1 MSDTKDN
8 KPKTKIVMGSA
19 NGEETLEKAEGTIQ
33 AKQDEFNNAIMKNA
47 GMLPDL
53 IKHAMGSANTK
64 RKVPRLAVTEDPLQ
78 RDHYAGIYKLK
89 RKLLPDS
96 VIKAIRVNNLLVA
109 AILRARGNAMSMFG
123 HIRKD
128 RFDLGLDITMKDE
141 FSKIVEPEQM
151 SKIQERIDRALK
163 IMINCGYTE
172 DLDEKE
178 KMTLPEFMDL
188 QTRNGLGFG
197 RFATEIIYS
206 DADNKDFHRF
216 RPVDAG
222 TIYHS
227 VKEGDAAESVRR
239 ASIRL
244 IKELQGVDIDPDVLE
259 KDQYDWVQVV
269 EGFPRQ
275 AFAPEEMVVYNLY
288 PSTDVEHN
296 GYPVTPLDTVITS
309 VTTHSSIEVYNKLYF
324 QNGRAAK
331 GMLVINSD
339 EIDQATIEDVKQ
351 QFNASINNVENSFRV
366 PIFGLSKE
374 DSVEWVSTTP
384 NKKDGEF
391 EYLFD
396 QTTRNILSAFNMS
409 PDELPGF
416 AHLGRGSNQQTMS
429 EANNEYKL
437 TAARDTG
444 IRPLINHW
452 QNFLNNKILPL
463 IDPELSQLCD
473 VVLAGFDA
481 ETREKESARIQTD
494 MPIHMTYDEVM
505 EETDKESVGPSMGG
519 AIPFNEIYRGTLDAF
534 SYVGEV
540 EGFFMDSPGATL
552 DPMLNYKRDQ
562 FFFQHIETLAEM
574 NPAAAQAFYDGMKG
588 EARLEM
594 MKIYIQ
600 DYLDESDI
608 ED

>member
-1 MSDTKDN
+1 MSDDN
-8 KPKTKIVMGSA
+8 KNQEGKKKIVLDSV
-19 NGEETLEKAEGTIQ
+19 Q
-33 AKQDEFNNAIMKNA
+33 AKQDEFNRAIIEKSA
-47 GMLPDL
+47 YLPEI
-53 IKHAMGSANTK
+53 IKHAVGSANNK
-64 RKVPRLAVTEDPLQ
+64 RKVPRLAVTEDPRQ
-78 RDHYAGIYKLK
+78 RDNYAGIYKIK

-96 VIKAIRVNNLLVA
+96 VIKQIRINNLLVA
-109 AILRARGNAMSMFG
+109 AILRARGNMMSMFG

-128 RFDLGLDITMKDE
+128 RFDLGVDIVLKDE
-141 FSKIVEPEQM
+141 FKKVIEPEQM
-151 SKIQERIDRALK
+151 TKIQ
-163 IMINCGYTE
+163 YTE

-188 QTRNGLGFG
+188 QTRNGLSFG
-197 RFATEIIYS
+197 RFATEIVYQ
-206 DADNKDFHRF
+206 DDDNKEFHRF
-216 RPVDAG
+216 RPADAG

-227 VKEGDAAESVRR
+227 IKDGDAAESVRR
-239 ASIRL
+239 SSIRL
-244 IKELQGVDIDPDVLE
+244 LKDLHGIDIDTDILE

-275 AFAPEEMVVYNLY
+275 AFTPEEMIVYNMF

-296 GYPVTPLDTVITS
+296 GYPVTPLDTVVTS

-331 GMLVINSD
+331 GMLVVQSD
-339 EIDQATIEDVKQ
+339 EIDQSVIEDVKQ

-366 PIFGLSKE
+366 PIFGVSKE
-374 DSVEWVSTTP
+374 DTVQWVPTTP

-396 QTTRNILSAFNMS
+396 QTTRNILSAFSMS

-416 AHLGRGSNQQTMS
+416 THLSRGSNQQSLS
-429 EANNEYKL
+429 EANNEWKL

-481 ETREKESARIQTD
+481 ETREKESQRLQTD
-494 MPIHMTYDEVM
+494 QALHMSYDEIM
-505 EETDKESVGPSMGG
+505 EETNKEPVGPSMAGQV
-519 AIPFNEIYRGTLDAF
+519 PFNEFYRQALDAY
-534 SYVGEV
+534 SSVGEV
-540 EGFFMDSPGATL
+540 EGYFMDSPGAVL
-552 DPMLNYKRDQ
+552 DPTLRYKRDQ
-562 FFFQHIETLAEM
+562 FFFQHMQTLAEA
-574 NPAAAQAFYDGMKG
+574 NPAAAQAFWLLTIK
-588 EARLEM
+588 LN
-594 MKIYIQ
+594 I
-600 DYLDESDI
+600 
-608 ED
+608 

>member
-1 MSDTKDN
+1 MSDKKRTIIID
-8 KPKTKIVMGSA
+8 SA
-19 NGEETLEKAEGTIQ
+19 TMEPENPIQ
-33 AKQDEFNNAIMKNA
+33 SKQDEFNNAIMKNA

-53 IKHAMGSANTK
+53 IKHAMGSANVK
-64 RKVPRLAVTEDPLQ
+64 RKVPRLAITEDPRQ
-78 RDHYAGIYKLK
+78 RDHYAGIYKIK

-96 VIKAIRVNNLLVA
+96 VIKAMRVNNLLVA
-109 AILRARGNAMSMFG
+109 AILRARGNMMSMFG
-123 HIRKD
+123 QVRKS
-128 RFDLGLDITMKDE
+128 RFDLGIDIVLKDE

-163 IMINCGYTE
+163 ILINCGYTE
-172 DLDEKE
+172 DLEEKE

-188 QTRNGLGFG
+188 QTRNGLSFG

-206 DADNKDFHRF
+206 DEDNKDFHRF

-259 KDQYDWVQVV
+259 QDQYDWVQVI

-275 AFAPEEMVVYNLY
+275 AFAPEEMLVYNMY

-309 VTTHSSIEVYNKLYF
+309 VTTHQSIEIYNKLYF
-324 QNGRAAK
+324 QNGKAAK
-331 GMLVINSD
+331 GMLVIQSD
-339 EIDQATIEDVKQ
+339 EIDQAVIEDVKQ

-366 PIFGLSKE
+366 PIFGVSKE
-374 DSVEWVSTTP
+374 DQVQWVQTTP

-396 QTTRNILSAFNMS
+396 QTTRNILAAFNMS

-416 AHLGRGSNQQTMS
+416 THLGRGSNQQSLS
-429 EANNEYKL
+429 EANNEWKL

-452 QNFLNNKILPL
+452 QNFLNNKIFPL
-463 IDPELSQLCD
+463 IDPELAQLCD

-481 ETREKESARIQTD
+481 ETRDKESQRLQTD
-494 MPIHMTYDEVM
+494 QPIHMTYDEVM
-505 EETDKESVGPSMGG
+505 EETDKEPVGPSMGG
-519 AIPFNEIYRGTLDAF
+519 NMPFNEFYRQVLDA
-534 SYVGEV
+534 YVNVGEI
-540 EGFFMDSPGATL
+540 EGFFMDSPGSQF
-552 DPMLNYKRDQ
+552 DPILNYKRDQ
-562 FFFQHIETLAEM
+562 FFFQHIQTMADI
-574 NPAAAQAFYDGMKG
+574 NPAALQAYYDGLKG
-588 EARLEM
+588 EARLEL
-594 MKIYIQ
+594 MKILVQ

-608 ED
+608 DA

>member
-1 MSDTKDN
+1 MSEDN
-8 KPKTKIVMGSA
+8 KNEENKKKIVLDSV
-19 NGEETLEKAEGTIQ
+19 Q
-33 AKQDEFNNAIMKNA
+33 AKQDEFNRAIIEKSSY
-47 GMLPDL
+47 LPEI
-53 IKHAMGSANTK
+53 IKHAVGSANNK
-64 RKVPRLAVTEDPLQ
+64 RKVPRLAVTEDPRQ
-78 RDHYAGIYKLK
+78 RDNYAGIYKIK

-96 VIKAIRVNNLLVA
+96 VIKQVRINNLLVA
-109 AILRARGNAMSMFG
+109 AILRARGNMMSMFG

-128 RFDLGLDITMKDE
+128 RFDLGVDIVLKDE
-141 FSKIVEPEQM
+141 FKKVIEPEQM
-151 SKIQERIDRALK
+151 TRIQERIDRSLK
-163 IMINCGYTE
+163 ILVNCGYTE

-188 QTRNGLGFG
+188 QTRNGLSFG
-197 RFATEIIYS
+197 RFATEIVYQ
-206 DADNKDFHRF
+206 DDENKEFHRF
-216 RPVDAG
+216 RPADAG

-227 VKEGDAAESVRR
+227 IKDGDAAESVRR
-239 ASIRL
+239 SSIRL
-244 IKELQGVDIDPDVLE
+244 LKDLHGIDIDTDILE

-275 AFAPEEMVVYNLY
+275 AFTPEEMIVYNMF

-296 GYPVTPLDTVITS
+296 GYPVTPLDTVVTS

-331 GMLVINSD
+331 GMLVVQSD
-339 EIDQATIEDVKQ
+339 EIDQAVIEDVKQ

-366 PIFGLSKE
+366 PIFGVSKE
-374 DSVEWVSTTP
+374 DTVQWVPTTP

-396 QTTRNILSAFNMS
+396 QTTRNILSAFSMS

-416 AHLGRGSNQQTMS
+416 THLSRGSNQQSLS
-429 EANNEYKL
+429 EANNEWKL

-481 ETREKESARIQTD
+481 ETREKESQRLQTD
-494 MPIHMTYDEVM
+494 QALHMSYDEIM
-505 EETDKESVGPSMGG
+505 EETNKEPVGPSMAGN
-519 AIPFNEIYRGTLDAF
+519 IPFNEFYRQALDAY
-534 SYVGEV
+534 SSVGEV
-540 EGFFMDSPGATL
+540 EGYFMDSPGAVL
-552 DPMLNYKRDQ
+552 DPILRYKRDQ
-562 FFFQHIETLAEM
+562 FFFTHMQTIAET

-588 EARLEM
+588 EARLEL
-594 MKIYIQ
+594 MKIFIE

-608 ED
+608 ES